1 MLILRL
7 IPQWGRIPIT
17 ATLVPGSAER
27 PLYMAQ
33 DAMLEA
39 AKAQS

>member
-7 IPQWGRIPIT
+7 IPQWGRMSIM
-17 ATLVPGSAER
+17 ATIVPGSTKR

>member
-7 IPQWGRIPIT
+7 IPQWGRMPIMVIT
-17 ATLVPGSAER
+17 VPDSAKR